1 MCESLLLVNHIS
13 LFHNYILLYRDSER
27 KSKGKLPSIV

>member
-13 LFHNYILLYRDSER
+13 LSHNYILLYRDSEH
-27 KSKGKLPSIV
+27 KSKLPLIV